1 MQYILP
7 IVILFVLIYVNSFF
21 ASAEIALL
29 SLNKNKL
36 QKSLEDG
43 DKSVEKL
50 LKLTEDSSSFLSTI
64 QIAITL
70 SGFVNSAIAADNF
83 AAPVT
88 RRLISLG
95 LNLDFNVL
103 NTIVIILITLV
114 LSYFNLVFGELVP
127 KRIAM
132 QKPLE
137 IAKKSCNIILI
148 IAAITKPLVKA
159 LSASQN
165 AILRMLHYRTDDV
178 QTEVT
183 EEDIQIMIALGGQYG
198 TIEEGEKEW
207 IQNVFNFNDIA
218 VEDTMTRKADVVA
231 IPTTATN
238 EEIMNTIIESGLS
251 RFPVYDKDLNN
262 VIGIM
267 HTREF
272 LINLNSDNPKPLRH
286 IISSAYFVPESI
298 RADILFKDMQKKKLR
313 IAIVIDEYGETSGII
328 TMEDL
333 IEEIV
338 GNIYDEYDSAEE
350 PEIEKIS
357 DNTWKV
363 NGSVFIEDLAEELN
377 IELEDDESYDTI
389 GGMVLSCLH
398 TIPQDGSRLT
408 VEIQNLRIDVTKIQN
423 RRIEEVKVSIIKQE
437 EENNEEENNID
448 ADNENEKQDKSD
460 KKSKPGGKVILEIG
474 PDGKEITENISVDED
489 DEA

>member
-1 MQYILP
+1 MQYIIP
-7 IVILFVLIYVNSFF
+7 IVILFLLIYVNSFF

-36 QKSLEDG
+36 QKSLDDG
-43 DKSVEKL
+43 DKSVAKL
-50 LKLTEDSSSFLSTI
+50 IQLTNDSSSFLSTI

-83 AAPVT
+83 AAPIANK
-88 RRLISLG
+88 LISLG
-95 LNLDFNVL
+95 VNIDFKIL

-137 IAKKSCNIILI
+137 IAKKSCGIILFV
-148 IAAITKPLVKA
+148 AKITKPLVKL

-165 AILRMLHYRTDDV
+165 AILRLLHYRTDDIV
-178 QTEVT
+178 TEVT

-198 TIEEGEKEW
+198 TIQEGEKEW
-207 IQNVFNFNDIA
+207 IQNVFNFNDIV
-218 VEDTMTRKADVVA
+218 VEEAMTRKSDVVA
-231 IPTTATN
+231 FPVTATD
-238 EEIMNTIIESGLS
+238 EEIKNTIIESGFS
-251 RFPVYDKDLNN
+251 RYPIYENDLND

-267 HTREF
+267 NSREF
-272 LINLNSDNPKPLRH
+272 LINLNSEHPKPLRN
-286 IISSAYFVPESI
+286 IIRKAYFIPESI
-298 RADILFKDMQKKKLR
+298 RADILFNDMQKKKLP

-350 PEIEKIS
+350 PEILKIA

-363 NGSVFIEDLAEELN
+363 NGGVYIDDLAEELN
-377 IELEDDESYDTI
+377 IELEEDESYDTI

-398 TIPQDGSRLT
+398 TIPQDGSKLT
-408 VEIQNLRIDVTKIQN
+408 VEVQNLHIEVVKIQN
-423 RRIEEVKVSIIKQE
+423 RRIEEVRLSIIKE
-437 EENNEEENNID
+437 EDTEGSESTEESG
-448 ADNENEKQDKSD
+448 DNENDRSD
-460 KKSKPGGKVILEIG
+460 KKRPGKVILEIG
-474 PDGKEITENISVDED
+474 PDGEKITENITED
-489 DEA
+489 DTTEDKE

>member
-1 MQYILP
+1 MQYIIP
-7 IVILFVLIYVNSFF
+7 IVILFLLIYVNSFF

-36 QKSLEDG
+36 QKSLDDG
-43 DKSVEKL
+43 DKSVAKL
-50 LKLTEDSSSFLSTI
+50 IQLTNDSSSFLSTI

-83 AAPVT
+83 AAPIAN
-88 RRLISLG
+88 RLISLG
-95 LNLDFNVL
+95 LAIDFKIL
-103 NTIVIILITLV
+103 NTLVIILITLV

-137 IAKKSCNIILI
+137 IAKKSCGIIMFVAKL
-148 IAAITKPLVKA
+148 TRPLVKL

-165 AILRMLHYRTDDV
+165 FMLRLLHYRTDDIV
-178 QTEVT
+178 TEVT
-183 EEDIQIMIALGGQYG
+183 EDDIQLMIALGGQYG
-198 TIEEGEKEW
+198 TIQEGEKEW

-218 VEDTMTRKADVVA
+218 VEEAMTRKSDVVA
-231 IPTTATN
+231 FPVTATDD
-238 EEIMNTIIESGLS
+238 EIKKTIIESGFS
-251 RFPVYDKDLNN
+251 RFPIYENDLNN

-267 HTREF
+267 NSREF
-272 LINLNSDNPKPLRH
+272 LINLTSDTPKPLRN
-286 IISSAYFVPESI
+286 IIRKAYFVPESI
-298 RADILFKDMQKKKLR
+298 RADILFNDMQKKKLP

-350 PEIEKIS
+350 PEILKIA

-363 NGSVFIEDLAEELN
+363 NGGVYIDDLAEELN
-377 IELEDDESYDTI
+377 IELEEDESYDTI

-408 VEIQNLRIDVTKIQN
+408 VEVQNLHIDVVKVQN
-423 RRIEEVKVSIIKQE
+423 RRIEEVVLSVIKE
-437 EENNEEENNID
+437 DEHANSEYNDDGND
-448 ADNENEKQDKSD
+448 SDNDKPEKKRT
-460 KKSKPGGKVILEIG
+460 GKVILEIG
-474 PDGKEITENISVDED
+474 PDGEEITENITED
-489 DEA
+489 KVEDNK